1 MPVGA
6 VDYRVVKK
14 PQVIAAEQNVIF
26 VTYLPRRCGQGT
38 HRRLL
43 RALKSSGLSVT
54 LIAAVPDLHDNIVGL
69 DCDGLD
75 GIVIHGYDFSAWA
88 HILRIWPDLWDATLL
103 IFANDSVYGP
113 LRAELLQAIIG
124 TVHAAPADFV
134 ELTDGCERDRWHI
147 QSYFFAS
154 SHGHS
159 RAPLVEAFGTV
170 SRVSQQSKP
179 SSTHTNWGG
188 RKRSRMRD

>member
-1 MPVGA
+1 
-6 VDYRVVKK
+6 
-14 PQVIAAEQNVIF
+14 
-26 VTYLPRRCGQGT
+26 
-38 HRRLL
+38 
-43 RALKSSGLSVT
+43 
-54 LIAAVPDLHDNIVGL
+54 L

-147 QSYFFAS
+147 QSYFFALKPRALAS
-154 SHGHS
+154 SACRS
-159 RAPLVEAFGTV
+159 FWDSV
-170 SRVSQQSKP
+170 QSFAAK
-179 SSTHTNWGG
+179 
-188 RKRSRMRD
+188 